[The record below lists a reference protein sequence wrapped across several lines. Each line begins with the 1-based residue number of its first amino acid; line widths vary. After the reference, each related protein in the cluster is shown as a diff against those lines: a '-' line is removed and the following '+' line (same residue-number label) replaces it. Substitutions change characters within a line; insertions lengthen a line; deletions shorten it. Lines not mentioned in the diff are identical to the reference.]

1 MRAAAGPSGRVRGFT
16 LVAMMIAVIIAGLAA
31 LFVVGG
37 FFATI
42 SDDGR
47 IVYSAESD
55 T

>member
-1 MRAAAGPSGRVRGFT
+1 
-16 LVAMMIAVIIAGLAA
+16 MMIAVIIAGLGT
-31 LFVVGG
+31 LFLVGG

-42 SDDGR
+42 SDEGR